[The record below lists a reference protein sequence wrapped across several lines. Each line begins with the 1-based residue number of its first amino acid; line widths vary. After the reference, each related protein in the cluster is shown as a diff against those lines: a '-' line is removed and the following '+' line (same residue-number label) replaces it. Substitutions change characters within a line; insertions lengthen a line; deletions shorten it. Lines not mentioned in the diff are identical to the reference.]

1 MLKSLYVKNLALIDE
16 ANVEFTEGLNV
27 LTGETGAGKSIL
39 LGSVNLALGGKA
51 DKDMIR
57 AGAEYALVEMTFL
70 IDDKEKLERLKEL
83 DVLMENEGEVI
94 VSRRIGAGRSVS
106 RINGES
112 VNSGMLKEI
121 TGILID
127 IHGQHEHQSLLY
139 KSKHLEILDKYAKA
153 DIADCKESL
162 KNAYEAYCAA
172 EKSLGSFT
180 MNEEQRL
187 KERSFCQYE
196 IHEIEEA
203 DLKPGEEEELEAVY
217 RRYTN
222 SQKIFAAMAAVS
234 DSISGGQ
241 SEGALDKIGH
251 AMKEAASVTAYDEQL
266 SGIYSQLEN
275 LEALCGDLEHDVNDY
290 LIQNEF
296 DEEEFKRVESRL
308 EQIRR
313 LEGRYGRTI
322 EDILE
327 YLAKRREELAAL
339 EDYETRRARAEEER
353 GTALAEAGRCADIVS
368 EVRKKAARLLAEQI
382 EAGLKELNFL
392 EVHFAV
398 EVRDTKV
405 LTAEGRDE
413 VEFMIAV
420 NPGEALKPL
429 GRIASGGELSRVML
443 AIKNV
448 LSDKDEVDTL
458 IFDEIDTG
466 ISGRTAQ
473 AVSKKLKSISR
484 NRQVICI
491 THLAQI
497 AAPADS
503 HFLIE
508 KMVEAGRT
516 VTKIHKLCEEEIIEE
531 LARILGGE
539 TVTDTVRKSAAEMKK
554 MAVKT
559 E

>member
-16 ANVEFTEGLNV
+16 ANVEFAEGLNV

-106 RINGES
+106 RVNGES

-153 DIADCKESL
+153 DIAGCREKL

-266 SGIYSQLEN
+266 LGIYSQLEN

-296 DEEEFKRVESRL
+296 DEEEFRRVESRL

-322 EDILE
+322 EDILA

-339 EDYETRRARAEEER
+339 EDYETRRAKAEEEC
-353 GTALAEAGRCADIVS
+353 GTALAEAKRYADIVS
-368 EVRKKAARLLAEQI
+368 EVRKKAARLLEKQI
-382 EAGLKELNFL
+382 EEGLKELNFL
-392 EVHFAV
+392 EVHFTV

-405 LTAEGRDE
+405 LTAEGKDE

>member
-106 RINGES
+106 RVNGES

-153 DIADCKESL
+153 DIAGCKESL